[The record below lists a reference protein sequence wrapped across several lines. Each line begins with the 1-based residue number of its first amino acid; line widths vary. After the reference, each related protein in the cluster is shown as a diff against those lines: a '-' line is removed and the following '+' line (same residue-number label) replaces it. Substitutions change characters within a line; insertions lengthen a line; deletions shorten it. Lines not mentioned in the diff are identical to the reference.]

1 MSISKELMEAVNN
14 KDVVMA
20 RIILKNNMLLDP
32 SFSLYEETSAYVQR
46 SLTDLF
52 DAHDGEAFANDY
64 SSWTKDYLDGLM
76 VDLMSNFS
84 KERVAHIRKV
94 CAHIYGT
101 APRVQNKRTETSS
114 RPYSQT
120 NSNTNRSNDYD
131 NSSSNKRSS
140 SYNKPIG
147 IGLAVGGA
155 AAVVAGVVVSKP
167 LIIGAGV
174 VAAIAGGVIIATDK

>member
-52 DAHDGEAFANDY
+52 DTHDGETFSSDF

-84 KERVAHIRKV
+84 RERVTHIRKV
-94 CAHIYGT
+94 CGHIYGAT
-101 APRVQNKRTETSS
+101 QRTQNGRTETSS
-114 RPYSQT
+114 RSSSQT
-120 NSNTNRSNDYD
+120 NHNTNRSHDY
-131 NSSSNKRSS
+131 SYSSNNKKST

-174 VAAIAGGVIIATDK
+174 VAAIAGGVMIATDK